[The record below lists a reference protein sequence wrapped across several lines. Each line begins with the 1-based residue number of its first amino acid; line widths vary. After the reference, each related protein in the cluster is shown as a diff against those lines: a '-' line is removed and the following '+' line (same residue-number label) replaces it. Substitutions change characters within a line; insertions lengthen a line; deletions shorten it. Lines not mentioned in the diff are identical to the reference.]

1 MKPFKYY
8 PAEEGPE
15 HNNKFV
21 RDNREHH
28 SRQGSLQDGLYD
40 TFLRSTNYSDPDILR
55 IVEKDLPKKPT
66 NEISPEVMGL
76 LEESNGPSD
85 TDSSSDSD

>member
-1 MKPFKYY
+1 M
-8 PAEEGPE
+8 
-15 HNNKFV
+15 

-28 SRQGSLQDGLYD
+28 SRQGSLQEGLYD

-55 IVEKDLPKKPT
+55 IVEKDLPKKST
-66 NEISPEVMGL
+66 KQISPEVMGL

-85 TDSSSDSD
+85 TNSLSDSD